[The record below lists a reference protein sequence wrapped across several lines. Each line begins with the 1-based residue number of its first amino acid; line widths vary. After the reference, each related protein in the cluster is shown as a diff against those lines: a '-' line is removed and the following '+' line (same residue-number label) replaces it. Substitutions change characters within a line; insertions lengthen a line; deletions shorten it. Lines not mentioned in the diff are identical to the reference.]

1 MENLFYN
8 WFGANQ
14 FLLKQLVKLNNL
26 PYSLELSY
34 FLDYIFHFLSFP
46 VYFSLIFLGILIY
59 WRDGLIKN
67 QNGFKSKFRAQ
78 FDSLAEIVLNY
89 TIFVIAFTS
98 LKHSVNLPRPICEQ
112 PGLLDQ
118 PPIDIN
124 EVRCL
129 SSFPSAHSGLAVLI
143 FMHLVKNKAP
153 KVINFSM
160 LILTITTCL
169 SRVVLLMHYPSDVVS
184 GCLISVVVFILSNR
198 LYRLTA
204 PSFFRPI
211 AAKMQTLLTR
221 I

>member
-8 WFGANQ
+8 WYGVNQ
-14 FLLKQLVKLNNL
+14 LLLKQIIKLYDL

-34 FLDYIFHFLSFP
+34 FLDNIFHFLSFP
-46 VYFSLIFLGILIY
+46 VYFSLIILGFLIY
-59 WRDGLIKN
+59 WRNSLIKN
-67 QNGFKSKFRAQ
+67 KNGSASKFQAQ
-78 FDSLAEIVLNY
+78 FDLLAEIVLNY
-89 TIFVIAFTS
+89 TIFVIVFTS

-118 PPIDIN
+118 LPIDIN
-124 EVRCL
+124 KVRCL

-153 KVINFSM
+153 PVINFSM

-169 SRVVLLMHYPSDVVS
+169 SRVMLLMHYPADVVF
-184 GCLISVVVFILSNR
+184 GCLISAVVFILSNK
-198 LYRLTA
+198 LYKLTTHTL
-204 PSFFRPI
+204 FRPI
-211 AAKMQTLLTR
+211 ASKLQALLTK